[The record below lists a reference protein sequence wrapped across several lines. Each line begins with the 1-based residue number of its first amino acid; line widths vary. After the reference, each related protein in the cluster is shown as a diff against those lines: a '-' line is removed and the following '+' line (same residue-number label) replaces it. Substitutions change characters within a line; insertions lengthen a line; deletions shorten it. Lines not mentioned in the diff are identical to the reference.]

1 MSLLWKN
8 GRVWKYGNGEKKI
21 YKKKK
26 KKNIVNE
33 GSETTIH
40 AMAGENGE
48 NESITFGPYW
58 VRQFK

>member
-1 MSLLWKN
+1 MEKWESLEVRKWGKN
-8 GRVWKYGNGEKKI
+8 SLQ
-21 YKKKK
+21 KKK

>member
-1 MSLLWKN
+1 M
-8 GRVWKYGNGEKKI
+8 GEFGSTEMGKEQST
-21 YKKKK
+21 KKKK